1 MSRLFVSGGR
11 SIGASP
17 SVTVTSKVTNSAH
30 SAEWPGAV
38 TYPLWTSP
46 FHLQSRNNNH
56 SFTVLNGPHIIY
68 HLLDA
73 FENNKRTLLTV
84 MLGIGMGNTC
94 KSMADSC
101 QCMTKTTT
109 ILWSNYPPT
118 DKNKCRGEQWCWE
131 SRHDP
136 GLLGVNKD
144 AWPCSCGHTGV
155 YGLELLHIHPHCQ
168 SRTHHPD
175 FTDEETAHHHWGS
188 RCSNLNFFFLMFKEN
203 FMMIVS
209 FDLKIIPWSG
219 SESGSDVS
227 DSFCVC
233 VCLIL

>member
-1 MSRLFVSGGR
+1 MSWLFVSGGR
-11 SIGASP
+11 SIGASA

-118 DKNKCRGEQWCWE
+118 DKNKCGGEQWCWE

-136 GLLGVNKD
+136 GLPGVNKD
-144 AWPCSCGHTGV
+144 AWPCSCGHTGCTGWS
-155 YGLELLHIHPHCQ
+155 YCIHTLTVRVGSIILILQMKKLPII
-168 SRTHHPD
+168 T
-175 FTDEETAHHHWGS
+175 EEVDAATWI
-188 RCSNLNFFFLMFKEN
+188 FFFLMFKEN
-203 FMMIVS
+203 FMMTVS